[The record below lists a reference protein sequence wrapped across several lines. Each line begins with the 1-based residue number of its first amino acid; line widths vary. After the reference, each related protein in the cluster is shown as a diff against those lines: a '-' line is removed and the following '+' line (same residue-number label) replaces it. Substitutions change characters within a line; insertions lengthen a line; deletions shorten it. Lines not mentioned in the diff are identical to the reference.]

1 MSMNENELN
10 ELYPALRTKES
21 RAKFASDMNVIYGHI
36 LWAGRLSEQLSYQIL
51 RASKCFDEYARVL
64 HSELSG
70 EDDLAELYKE
80 VENFLDPLSAA
91 ARDCEYIRDSLY
103 SLSHDMRHVL
113 GRLPIQAGKLTEVRD
128 LIGEWEALRFTDRVQ
143 NLLETLSDYGQVMK
157 SFNQYMRSKDDE
169 NPLVPERA
177 ADACKSV
184 NMTMPDPV
192 LYASVGGFLE
202 DALASAKNLNHTY
215 FS

>member
-1 MSMNENELN
+1 MNENDFN
-10 ELYPALRTKES
+10 ELYPALVTEES
-21 RAKFASDMNVIYGHI
+21 RAKFESDMNVIYGHI

-64 HSELSG
+64 RSELSD
-70 EDDLAELYKE
+70 EDDLLELYGAA
-80 VENFLDPLSAA
+80 ENFLDPLSAA
-91 ARDCEYIRDSLY
+91 ARDCEYIRDSLN

-113 GRLPIQAGKLTEVRD
+113 GRLPIPAGKLAEFHD
-128 LIGEWEALRFTDRVQ
+128 LIREWESLCFTDRVQ
-143 NLLETLSDYGQVMK
+143 NLLETLGDYGQVMK
-157 SFNQYMRSKDDE
+157 SFNQYMRSLDDE
-169 NPLVPERA
+169 NPRVPERA

-192 LYASVGGFLE
+192 LYASVAGFLE
-202 DALASAKNLNHTY
+202 DARSSAENLNREY